1 VSVYVCAR
9 ADGVTALIAA
19 TYTTFN
25 VNVLHIKTWVVGLA
39 SALVLAGV
47 IPRVKLYKFGLKP
60 AAP

>member
-1 VSVYVCAR
+1 
-9 ADGVTALIAA
+9 
-19 TYTTFN
+19 

-47 IPRVKLYKFGLKP
+47 LPRVKPYKVGLKP

>member
-1 VSVYVCAR
+1 
-9 ADGVTALIAA
+9 
-19 TYTTFN
+19 

-47 IPRVKLYKFGLKP
+47 LPRVKPYKFGLKP